1 MFFGDE
7 RLHGVGAKVVMELIH
22 VHQGLVWLPAV
33 TGFSESSPAHLE
45 LKGGSSIAAPTVG
58 DDRLDSELLFVVL
71 GYCQWRGI
79 CWIVVEG
86 SEVMDVGRCA
96 LPTDEILDYID

>member
-1 MFFGDE
+1 MHE
-7 RLHGVGAKVVMELIH
+7 
-22 VHQGLVWLPAV
+22 GLVWLPAV

-58 DDRLDSELLFVVL
+58 DDRLDGELLFVVL

-96 LPTDEILDYID
+96 LPTDEILERPTGGVKST

>member
-1 MFFGDE
+1 MAPSCHRFL
-7 RLHGVGAKVVMELIH
+7 RI
-22 VHQGLVWLPAV
+22 Q
-33 TGFSESSPAHLE
+33 PAHLE

-58 DDRLDSELLFVVL
+58 DDRLDCELLFVVL
-71 GYCQWRGI
+71 GYCQRRGI